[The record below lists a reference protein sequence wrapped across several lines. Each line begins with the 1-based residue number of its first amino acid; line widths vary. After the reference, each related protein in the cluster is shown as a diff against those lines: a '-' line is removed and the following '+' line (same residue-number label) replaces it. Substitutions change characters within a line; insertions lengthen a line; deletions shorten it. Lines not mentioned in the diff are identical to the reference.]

1 MAPAA
6 RGGGKR
12 NLTAG
17 PGDFLALAGRL
28 SSRRDPPAREA
39 LAPLVSA
46 ALEALANEDPLLRP
60 RNSSGRPGGL
70 LDLPDLP
77 TVILPDLHTRAGFLA
92 AALAWRPPLGSGPRA
107 SSSRLPFGTGPRPAA
122 RAASRGSPRLAELLA
137 SGEALLLC
145 LGDVFHSEGRDA
157 PQRWARAEREY
168 GYGWSLPSPAMDE
181 EMGKALACVELIL
194 RAKAAFPRN
203 FHYLKGNHDNVVN
216 EEGNGDHPFYKFAEE
231 GAMAASWF
239 ASRYGRDL
247 QAAYRAFELSLPL
260 AARGERFVASH
271 AEPAF
276 PLGPEDIIEAR
287 NRPEVAEALTWT
299 GNDEALPASVASGLD
314 LLLGPRASAARW
326 FGGHRPV
333 SGSYSLRAD
342 GLYVQFHN
350 PLKQGLALI
359 LPGEPPDPD
368 RVIRTI

>member
-1 MAPAA
+1 MAPAT

-12 NLTAG
+12 SLRLE
-17 PGDFLALAGRL
+17 PGDLLALAGRL
-28 SSRRDPPAREA
+28 SSRRDPPARET
-39 LAPLVSA
+39 LAPLVA
-46 ALEALANEDPLLRP
+46 EALEVLDAEDPGLRP

-70 LDLPDLP
+70 LILPDLP
-77 TVILPDLHTRAGFLA
+77 TVILPDLHTRASFLA
-92 AALAWRPPLGSGPRA
+92 AVLAWRPPLGTRPQTAAARP
-107 SSSRLPFGTGPRPAA
+107 PFGLRSLAAA
-122 RAASRGSPRLAELLA
+122 RSSARDAPRLADLLA

-168 GYGWSLPSPAMDE
+168 GYGWKLPSPAMDE
-181 EMGKALACVELIL
+181 EMGRALACVELIL

-247 QAAYRAFELSLPL
+247 QAAYRGFELSLPL
-260 AARGERFVASH
+260 AARGARFVASH

-276 PLGPEDIIEAR
+276 VLGPEDIIEAR
-287 NRPEVAEALTWT
+287 SRPEVAEALTWT
-299 GNDEALPASVASGLD
+299 GNGEALPGSVSASLE
-314 LLLGPRASAARW
+314 LLLGSGVSGARW

-333 SGSYSLRAD
+333 AGAYSLRAD

-350 PLKQGLALI
+350 PLRQGLVLI
-359 LPGEPPDPD
+359 RPGELPDPD
-368 RVIRTI
+368 RAVLTI

>member
-1 MAPAA
+1 
-6 RGGGKR
+6 
-12 NLTAG
+12 
-17 PGDFLALAGRL
+17 
-28 SSRRDPPAREA
+28 
-39 LAPLVSA
+39 VSA
-46 ALEALANEDPLLRP
+46 ALEALENEDPLLRP

-92 AALAWRPPLGSGPRA
+92 AALSWRPPLGPRGANPRA
-107 SSSRLPFGTGPRPAA
+107 SSWLPFGVRPRPAGGA
-122 RAASRGSPRLAELLA
+122 EARGSPRLAELLA
-137 SGEALLLC
+137 SGEAILLC

-168 GYGWSLPSPAMDE
+168 GYGWNLPSPAMDE
-181 EMGKALACVELIL
+181 EMGRALACVELIL

-239 ASRYGRDL
+239 AARYGRDL

-260 AARGERFVASH
+260 AARGARFVASH

-276 PLGPEDIIEAR
+276 VLGPEDIIEAR
-287 NRPEVAEALTWT
+287 NRPQVAEALTWT
-299 GNDEALPASVASGLD
+299 GNGEALPGSVAAGLD
-314 LLLGPRASAARW
+314 LLLGQRASGARW

-333 SGSYSLRAD
+333 PGSYSLRAD

-350 PLKQGLALI
+350 PLKQGLVLI
-359 LPGEPPDPD
+359 LPGEAPDPD
-368 RVIRTI
+368 RVVRTI